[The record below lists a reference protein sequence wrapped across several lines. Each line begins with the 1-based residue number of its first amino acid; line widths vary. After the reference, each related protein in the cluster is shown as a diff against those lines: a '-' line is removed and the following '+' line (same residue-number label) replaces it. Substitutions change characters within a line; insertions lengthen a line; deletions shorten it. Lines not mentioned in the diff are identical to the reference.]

1 VTKGKAKSKKSGES
15 GPSKEE
21 LRKTICE
28 ILNKVDFNTVSY
40 TVIIKLVNERS
51 E

>member
-1 VTKGKAKSKKSGES
+1 VIKSKAKSKES
-15 GPSKEE
+15 VPSKEE

-40 TVIIKLVNERS
+40 AVAIELVNERS